1 MTDPDRASAL
11 QASAVFHAAVG
22 DLAEKLGVDVADT
35 IAAGETAVRNTAE
48 VFLAWL
54 KGTVSLTLIAGPIT
68 DQQSGLPTGTPTTQ
82 GGTVQLHDNEQFDLT
97 VDTKDAKGFE
107 TQDQVTWSSAD
118 ESVAT
123 VVVSDDTRTAT
134 VVAGNPGSTTITVS
148 DGTLTA
154 TEAIDVVAAGT
165 ATISL
170 VEGPVTTQP

>member
-1 MTDPDRASAL
+1 MTDPDRAPAL
-11 QASAVFHAAVG
+11 QAAVAFHAAVG
-22 DLAEKLGVDVADT
+22 DLTEQLGVDAAVT

-107 TQDQVTWSSAD
+107 TPDQVTWTVDD
-118 ESVAT
+118 ETVAT

-134 VVAGNPGSTTITVS
+134 IVAGNPGSAVVTVT

-154 TEAIDVVAAGT
+154 TEAVDVVPGGT
-165 ATISL
+165 ALISL
-170 VEGPVTTQP
+170 TEGPVTTQP